1 MAGSTFVIKD
11 EQVTTE
17 TVLGKIQ
24 QIETRDATTMWTALS
39 KDAFFETGLLPVDGT
54 GLLSIRKGMGQTQ
67 IVYQHQPEKSLI
79 MWGERERD
87 PKAKMYHLAQPY
99 RIIIGDIVNDSLLGA
114 RHFYSPLPI
123 TDLNQPLYHTN
134 MPNTNCRG
142 YGAGYRRTNNGNGVG
157 WICIYHTDTYAGME
171 LGQQIRAMLRRAG
184 GEEVYN
190 NANMRETDGVGFYR
204 DKYAE
209 KLGRKAKDFS
219 YLWTPDEWQKHTDKH
234 GIEWTMNPDLW
245 IPILVKSR
253 DIQGAHDDA
262 GVPLTLE
269 MAMYGDYGAY
279 YTDPYRPKAVN
290 LEHAKKPS
298 KTWFIE
304 ALTKATKQSPVTKG
318 TPVTTIPVEATKPQ
332 APPRGVEGKVL
343 TKEAAK
349 PVVVGT
355 CVFSGQNIYEG
366 DEAFDTAYGPALST
380 FKQHYGLCAA
390 SEQMWLWKDL
400 EYWAQSDE
408 YYAKAVQ
415 PIVSC
420 VNCGAQYLDEDK
432 TFDGG
437 CISCAET
444 LTSDLS
450 DELIPKAEAVFV
462 VARLS
467 LDTEEVKT
475 FILSPTEAQ
484 EIAVCGC
491 GLLKPV
497 DCLTENNQGTLCC
510 ETCIDQDHVWTPPE
524 NLVATAG
531 ATQHP

>member
-1 MAGSTFVIKD
+1 MAGSTFVIRD

-24 QIETRDATTMWTALS
+24 QIETRNATDMWTALS

-67 IVYQHQPEKSLI
+67 IVYQHQPEKALV

-99 RIIIGDIVNDSLLGA
+99 RIIIADIVNDALLGA

-123 TDLNQPLYHTN
+123 TDLSQPLYHTN

-142 YGAGYRRTNNGNGVG
+142 YGQGYRKTENGNGVG
-157 WICIYHTDTYAGME
+157 WICIYHTDSYVGME
-171 LGQQIRAMLRRAG
+171 LGQQIRAALRRAG

-204 DKYAE
+204 DKYTE
-209 KLGRKAKDFS
+209 KFGKDAKDWTH
-219 YLWTPDEWQKHTDKH
+219 LWNPDEWQKYTDKH
-234 GIEWTMNPDLW
+234 GVEWTTNPDLW

-253 DIQGAHDDA
+253 DIQGAHNDQ
-262 GVPLTLE
+262 GIPLTVE

-290 LEHAKKPS
+290 MQFAKKPS
-298 KTWFIE
+298 ATWLLE
-304 ALTKATKQSPVTKG
+304 ALTKATKQSKVTNG
-318 TPVTTIPVEATKPQ
+318 TPVTTIPVEPTKAT
-332 APPRGVEGKVL
+332 PPPKGVEGKL
-343 TKEAAK
+343 ATKADLAAK
-349 PVVVGT
+349 GTVMGT
-355 CVFSGQNIYEG
+355 CVFSGQDILEG
-366 DEAFDTAYGPALST
+366 DEAFDTAYGPALMT

-400 EYWAQSDE
+400 EYWAESNE
-408 YYAKAVQ
+408 YFSKANQ
-415 PIVSC
+415 PITTC
-420 VNCGAQYLDEDK
+420 VICGSQFLDEDK
-432 TFDGG
+432 IFADG
-437 CISCAET
+437 CIKCAET

-450 DELIPKAEAVFV
+450 DELIPAAEAIFIE
-462 VARLS
+462 AKLQI
-467 LDTEEVKT
+467 DDEETKT
-475 FILSPTEAQ
+475 FILSPAEAA
-484 EIAVCGC
+484 ELGVCEC
-491 GLLKPV
+491 GLLKPI
-497 DCLTENNQGTLCC
+497 DCLDADGDGVLYC
-510 ETCIDQDHVWTPPE
+510 EVCCIDLAPV
-524 NLVATAG
+524 G